1 MQLPIDVP
9 VAPMLARLIGEIP
22 SADAVPDGYLY
33 EPKWDGFRCIVLRDG
48 DQIELTSRM
57 NKSLTS
63 YFPEIVDY
71 VRDSLPTRCVVD
83 TEIFVPHGP
92 MGAQQLDWDAL
103 SSRVHPSLRRVARMA
118 SQMPAEMVAFD
129 VLALDDKD
137 LRGEAF
143 TTRRQVLE
151 ELFTKVDPS
160 AGLHL
165 TSQTTDADIARDWF
179 DSFEGSGL
187 DGVMVKDAGGIY
199 EYGRRSWLKVKHA
212 RTAEAVVV
220 GYRRTPRY
228 RGVGH
233 LVLAMY
239 GAGNESLHYVGIVNA
254 LSDQQRIDMA
264 SELRP
269 LELAAADAPALL
281 GMPGAGTVMS
291 THSLVAL
298 QPLKVMEVEFDQLEG
313 NQFRHPAK
321 FRRWRVDRDPR
332 SCRLDQLNVDSAYD
346 LATMLE

>member
-9 VAPMLARLIGEIP
+9 VAPMLARLISEIP
-22 SADAVPDGYLY
+22 LPDAVPGGYLY

-71 VRDSLPTRCVVD
+71 VRESLPTRCAID
-83 TEIFVPHGP
+83 TEIFVPSGP
-92 MGAQQLDWDAL
+92 LGAQHLDWDAL
-103 SSRVHPSLRRVARMA
+103 SNRVHPSLRRVARMA
-118 SQMPAEMVAFD
+118 EQNPAEMVAFD
-129 VLALDDKD
+129 VLALFGTD
-137 LRGEAF
+137 LRGRPFRE
-143 TTRRQVLE
+143 RRKALE
-151 ELFTKVDPS
+151 DLFTRVDPA

-165 TSQTTDADIARDWF
+165 TAQTADVEVARGWY

-187 DGVMVKDAGGIY
+187 DGIMAKEAEGAY

-220 GYRRTPRY
+220 GYRRNPRY
-228 RGVGH
+228 RGVGQ

-239 GAGNESLHYVGIVNA
+239 GAGDESLHYVGTVNS
-254 LSDQQRIDMA
+254 LTDQQRIDMA
-264 SELRP
+264 EELKP
-269 LELAAADAPALL
+269 LQVAAADAPILN
-281 GMPGAGTVMS
+281 GYPGAGTLLG
-291 THSLVAL
+291 THALVAL
-298 QPLKVMEVEFDQLEG
+298 QPLRVMEVSFDQLDG
-313 NQFRHPAK
+313 NQFRHPAQ

-332 SCRLDQLNVDSAYD
+332 TCRLDQLGLDPAYD
-346 LATMLE
+346 LASMME

>member
-22 SADAVPDGYLY
+22 AADAVPAGYLY

-63 YFPEIVDY
+63 YFPEIVEY
-71 VRDSLPTRCVVD
+71 VRDSLPERCAVD
-83 TEIFVPHGP
+83 TEIIVPNGP
-92 MGAQQLDWDAL
+92 MGAQHLDWDAL

-118 SQMPAEMVAFD
+118 EQMPAEMVAFD

-137 LRGEAF
+137 LRQQTFAS
-143 TTRRQVLE
+143 RRRVLE
-151 ELFTKVDPS
+151 ELFTKVAPGV
-160 AGLHL
+160 GLHL
-165 TSQTTDADIARDWF
+165 TSQTRDAEVARGWF

-187 DGVMVKDAGGIY
+187 DGLVVKDAAGVY

-212 RTAEAVVV
+212 RTAEAIVV

-239 GAGNESLHYVGIVNA
+239 GPGNESLHYVGMVNA
-254 LSDQQRIDMA
+254 LSDQQRIDLA
-264 SELRP
+264 EELRP
-269 LELAAADAPALL
+269 LELAAADAPVLHGL
-281 GMPGAGTVMS
+281 PGAGTAMS
-291 THSLVAL
+291 AHSLVAL
-298 QPLKVMEVEFDQLEG
+298 QPLKVVEVEFDQLEG

-321 FRRWRVDRDPR
+321 FRRRRVDRDPR